1 MVEVLIGMISGMIT
15 AIGLGGGTVLIL
27 LLTLGLEVTQRVAQ
41 ATNLLFFVPT
51 AVTAII
57 LNLREKNIEL
67 KIGINLIFWGVI
79 GAILGS
85 ILANGINVGNLRKL
99 FGFFL
104 LCIAAHEIYSF
115 YKLYIKE
122 KNTNNK
128 IDKRQGGM

>member
-1 MVEVLIGMISGMIT
+1 MVEVLIGMISGVIT

-67 KIGINLIFWGVI
+67 KIGINLIFFGVI

-104 LCIAAHEIYSF
+104 LCIAVHEIYSF

-122 KNTNNK
+122 KNKNNK
-128 IDKRQGGM
+128 IDKR

>member
-67 KIGINLIFWGVI
+67 KIGINLIFFGVI

-104 LCIAAHEIYSF
+104 LCIAVHEIYSF

-128 IDKRQGGM
+128 IDKR

>member
-1 MVEVLIGMISGMIT
+1 MVEVLIGMVSGMIT
-15 AIGLGGGTVLIL
+15 AIGLGGGTVLIM

-67 KIGINLIFWGVI
+67 KIGINLIFFGVI

-99 FGFFL
+99 FGVFL
-104 LCIAAHEIYSF
+104 LCIAVHEIYSF

>member
-1 MVEVLIGMISGMIT
+1 MVEVLIGMISGVIT

-67 KIGINLIFWGVI
+67 KIGINLIFFGVI

-104 LCIAAHEIYSF
+104 LCIAVHEIYSF

-128 IDKRQGGM
+128 IDKR

>member
-27 LLTLGLEVTQRVAQ
+27 LLTLGLEVTQRIAQ

-67 KIGINLIFWGVI
+67 KIGINIIFFGVI
-79 GAILGS
+79 GAIFGS

-104 LCIAAHEIYSF
+104 LCIAVHEIYSF

-128 IDKRQGGM
+128 IDKR

>member
-67 KIGINLIFWGVI
+67 KIGINLIFGGVI
-79 GAILGS
+79 GAIFGS

-104 LCIAAHEIYSF
+104 LCIAVHEIYSF

-128 IDKRQGGM
+128 IDKR

>member
-67 KIGINLIFWGVI
+67 KIGINLIFFGVI
-79 GAILGS
+79 GAIFGS

-104 LCIAAHEIYSF
+104 LCIAVHEIYSF